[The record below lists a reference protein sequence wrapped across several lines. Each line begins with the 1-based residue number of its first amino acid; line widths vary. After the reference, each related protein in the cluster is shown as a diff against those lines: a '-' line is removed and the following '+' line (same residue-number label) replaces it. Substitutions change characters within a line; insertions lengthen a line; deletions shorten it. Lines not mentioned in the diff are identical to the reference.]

1 MKKAI
6 ICVKK
11 STTDSYV
18 GGVITIINQYLANS
32 ELFERNGVETK
43 LFNHQMKRT
52 LKNSKLNN
60 VLYGFSQCR
69 ALLSELKRNPVDVV
83 NIHTSCQF
91 LFLKDVWLAKQIA
104 KKRGVKVVLT
114 VHVGA
119 AETVFGRIGRFRKMA
134 LKILNRYVFKT
145 VFLSKEI
152 QKEFVAM
159 GVEASRTEV
168 LYNFHCMEPIET
180 EDRLPETSKLHLL
193 FVGAIHR
200 EKGIMELLEALVAL
214 PDVDFHLDICGK
226 LTDGSIRERF
236 EELVATLGEK
246 VTLNGYVSGKAKT
259 ALFERA
265 DLLLLPSYHEGMP
278 LVILEALASGCAVV
292 STRVGAT
299 PEILDE
305 SNAIWVDIADADAIR
320 NAVLALDSQSE
331 RLEQMKQA
339 NLLLAKDFTIEANI
353 RALCEI
359 YELNED

>member
-11 STTDSYV
+11 SMTDSYV
-18 GGVITIINQYLANS
+18 GGVITIVNHYLSHTEQFEANG
-32 ELFERNGVETK
+32 FETK

-69 ALLSELKRNPVDVV
+69 ALLTELKKEPVDVV

-119 AETVFGRIGRFRKMA
+119 AETVFERIGRFRKMA
-134 LKILNRYVFKT
+134 LNILNRYVAKT

-152 QKEFVAM
+152 QKEFVEM
-159 GVEASRTEV
+159 GVDASRTEV
-168 LYNFHCMEPIET
+168 LYNFHCMEPISAAEKLS
-180 EDRLPETSKLHLL
+180 RKAKLHLL

-200 EKGIMELLEALVAL
+200 EKGIMELMEALGSL
-214 PDVDFHLDICGK
+214 SDVDFHLDVCGK

-236 EELVATLGEK
+236 DELVAALGER
-246 VTLNGYVSGKAKT
+246 VTLNGYVSGKDKT
-259 ALFERA
+259 AIFERA
-265 DLLLLPSYHEGMP
+265 DVLLLPSYHEGMP
-278 LVILEALASGCAVV
+278 LVILEALANGCAIV

-305 SNAIWVDIADADAIR
+305 ENSVWVKIADVDSLREAI
-320 NAVLALDSQSE
+320 LDLDRQSE
-331 RLEQMKQA
+331 RLEKMKKA
-339 NLLLAKDFTIEANI
+339 NLQKAKDFTIEANI
-353 RALCEI
+353 QALCEI
-359 YELNED
+359 YG